1 MDLFD
6 KLFRKEGH
14 PADDVLVATLNR
26 NIALATTPFDPELY
40 RQAQQ
45 NIRSVLGARNIPSEL
60 PLADLIQQMGE
71 TDDNDGTRCLR
82 GGPAQCPCD
91 GSPGP

>member
-14 PADDVLVATLNR
+14 PVDNVLVATLNR
-26 NIALATTPFDPELY
+26 KITLATTPFDPELY

-45 NIRSVLGARNIPSEL
+45 NSERSRS
-60 PLADLIQQMGE
+60 
-71 TDDNDGTRCLR
+71 
-82 GGPAQCPCD
+82 
-91 GSPGP
+91 